1 MRMDGQTDGRKDGQT
16 DMMKLIVTF
25 YNFAK
30 APKNMWQPPSCIL
43 ASINTI
49 LQLAAIARLLILL
62 FH

>member
-1 MRMDGQTDGRKDGQT
+1 MAN
-16 DMMKLIVTF
+16 LIATF
-25 YNFAK
+25 YNFAN
-30 APKNMWQPPSCIL
+30 APKNAQHFFICML